1 VGIFPTRILL
11 AADGSDEAEL
21 AALRAVE
28 LAQSTGSE
36 LHVVHDGLVAK
47 LLTSDPATRTYDRK
61 LYKRVEEE
69 SRELLWK
76 LSWRV
81 KVAGGTVA
89 TGV

>member
-11 AADGSDEAEL
+11 
-21 AALRAVE
+21 
-28 LAQSTGSE
+28 
-36 LHVVHDGLVAK
+36 VHDGLVAK